1 YSVREAMARCTSR
14 PVRVR
19 RNLLSLPSRWGDP
32 SRPTWSAL
40 PHRVV
45 TRLADDLG
53 PHGAGH
59 SPVETV
65 AALLSDPARLNTFL
79 EEVGPR
85 AQQLLDSMVWGP
97 PHGTVT
103 DARREVTLATADSPV
118 EELIARALL
127 IPTDEATLTLPRE
140 VGLHLR

>member
-1 YSVREAMARCTSR
+1 
-14 PVRVR
+14 
-19 RNLLSLPSRWGDP
+19 
-32 SRPTWSAL
+32 
-40 PHRVV
+40 
-45 TRLADDLG
+45 
-53 PHGAGH
+53 
-59 SPVETV
+59 
-65 AALLSDPARLNTFL
+65 

-85 AQQLLDSMVWGP
+85 ARQLLDSMVWGP

-140 VGLHLR
+140 VGLHLRAGALFTVVFIDSPVIEGRQNPVVSVSRAAAGQAFTVLRADEELVKHWAQDPPAVLRNGGLGVRDLRRAA